1 MKPVRER
8 VSEAEW
14 QMRVDLAA
22 GYRLVARY
30 GMTDL
35 IYNHI
40 TARVPGEPGHIP
52 CGYLYTEIAASSL
65 YKIDLDGN
73 TVLKP
78 DTHYAINHAGYVIHS
93 AVLG

>member
-1 MKPVRER
+1 MSRVSVVEIKPVRER

-35 IYNHI
+35 I
-40 TARVPGEPGHIP
+40 
-52 CGYLYTEIAASSL
+52 
-65 YKIDLDGN
+65 
-73 TVLKP
+73 
-78 DTHYAINHAGYVIHS
+78 
-93 AVLG
+93 